1 MPGQMPG
8 QMHEQG
14 PEIARLVPEQNRE
27 SKAGALPFAGRAI
40 ATIVKFGRFRDG
52 PGLSG
57 AWWG

>member
-1 MPGQMPG
+1 MPG